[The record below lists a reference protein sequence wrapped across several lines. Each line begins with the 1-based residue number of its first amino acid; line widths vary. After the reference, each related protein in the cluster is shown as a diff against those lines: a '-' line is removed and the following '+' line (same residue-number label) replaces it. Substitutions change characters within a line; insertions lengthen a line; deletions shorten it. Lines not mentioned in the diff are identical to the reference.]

1 MEGKSNKK
9 KTTIQFTEELN
20 KINSDIEV
28 LGEYINANTG
38 ISCRCLKCGYPW
50 NEGEWTPRPSN
61 LLHGRK
67 CPNCSGHRR
76 YTQESFERVVYSKN
90 NDIKI
95 LGKYVNTSTPVLV
108 KCKLCGKLWKP
119 TGESLLLGKG
129 CSNCKQKNAIRQR
142 ILTQNEFENKMRGIN
157 PNIEII
163 GKYDCMTSRVK
174 VKCKVCGNI
183 WNPIADNI
191 IRGKGCRKCAIESSA
206 KRRRISQ
213 SEYMIRVKK
222 INPNIILQS
231 EFLGTQ
237 KKIDVKCAVCEHR
250 WRTDANSLLQGHGC
264 PKCAKSAT
272 SFMEQFIYNSLNIA
286 AEGVEVFS
294 RDKTVMGQELD
305 IYIPEKNYA
314 IEPGAW
320 FWHQTKVERDRE
332 KRRKCQ
338 EQGINLMIIYD
349 SCPPECFVDDIRC
362 YSFNLSSEDDYHTL
376 KEIVKE
382 ICEKLDFRYEL
393 LSNKWN
399 EIEDIARKNCKIT
412 TTEEFIQRLKVINPQ
427 ITIIGKYRGNSI
439 NIACKC
445 KICGCEWEAKPYHLL
460 NGTGCR
466 KCSGKDRTHNEF
478 LELFK
483 KKGNTNIDLIG
494 EYTNATTKILC
505 KCKKCGRE
513 WLSLPGHIL
522 EGKGCSYCNGGGT
535 KAVICLTTGERFES
549 IAQASKKM
557 GISSSSIVNC
567 CKTPNK
573 HVKGLE
579 FVYDNKR

>member
-250 WRTDANSLLQGHGC
+250 WHTDANSLLQGHGC

-362 YSFNLSSEDDYHTL
+362 YSYNLSSEDDYHTL
-376 KEIVKE
+376 KEIVK
-382 ICEKLDFRYEL
+382 DP
-393 LSNKWN
+393 SW
-399 EIEDIARKNCKIT
+399 
-412 TTEEFIQRLKVINPQ
+412 P
-427 ITIIGKYRGNSI
+427 
-439 NIACKC
+439 
-445 KICGCEWEAKPYHLL
+445 
-460 NGTGCR
+460 CR
-466 KCSGKDRTHNEF
+466 
-478 LELFK
+478 
-483 KKGNTNIDLIG
+483 
-494 EYTNATTKILC
+494 A
-505 KCKKCGRE
+505 
-513 WLSLPGHIL
+513 
-522 EGKGCSYCNGGGT
+522 
-535 KAVICLTTGERFES
+535 
-549 IAQASKKM
+549 
-557 GISSSSIVNC
+557 
-567 CKTPNK
+567 
-573 HVKGLE
+573 
-579 FVYDNKR
+579 